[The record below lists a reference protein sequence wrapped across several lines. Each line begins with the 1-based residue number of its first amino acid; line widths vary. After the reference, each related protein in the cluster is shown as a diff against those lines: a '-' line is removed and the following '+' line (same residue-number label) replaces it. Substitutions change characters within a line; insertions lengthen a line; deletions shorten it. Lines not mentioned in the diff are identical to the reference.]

1 MQGRYVTLAVVVAL
15 LAMPAAAAEKLK
27 IGFINTFS
35 GSAAVFGKH
44 QRAGFDLA
52 IDHLGGKIGGL
63 ETEVIYGDDQRKPDV
78 AKQIADKMVKKN
90 RVHFIVGITWSNLLL
105 AIQKSVTRSETFLI
119 STNAGA
125 SPMAGKLCS
134 PYFFSTSWQN
144 DQMPEALG
152 QLIQS
157 EGVKSVFA
165 MAPNYQAGKDMITGF
180 SRYYKGDV
188 KGRILTKLGQKDY
201 QAEISQVRVANPE
214 ALYIFLPGGMG
225 IAFLKQWAASGLADK
240 IKLYTVYTVDYLTL
254 KPHGDAAVGT
264 FHTNFWDPNS
274 KNPVNQKFVADFK
287 KKYGYMP
294 SQFAAQAYDAPLLI
308 DSAIKAVNGN
318 LSDKDGIRD
327 AMRKADFK
335 SVRGAF
341 KYNTNHMP
349 IQDFYRRE
357 VVRGQDGKPKI
368 VTTGV
373 IFRNHADSYAK
384 DCKMQW

>member
-1 MQGRYVTLAVVVAL
+1 MQGRYVALAVVVAL
-15 LAMPAAAAEKLK
+15 LAMPAVAAEKLK

-63 ETEVIYGDDQRKPDV
+63 ETEVFYGDDQRKPDV

-90 RVHFIVGITWSNLLL
+90 RVHFIAGITWSNLLL
-105 AIQKSVTRSETFLI
+105 AIQKSVTRSKTFLI

-125 SPMAGKLCS
+125 SPMAGKLCN

-152 QLIQS
+152 QLVQS

-165 MAPNYQAGKDMITGF
+165 MAPNYQAGKDMIVGF
-180 SRYYKGDV
+180 ARYYKGEV

-357 VVRGQDGKPKI
+357 VVRDSDGKPTI

-384 DCKMQW
+384 DCKMKW